1 MGGNPHEE
9 YTAYLYLASSVPVDP
24 TTAPVNPTPEPTPE
38 PTPAPVPAPN
48 PAPPSTSDDPAF
60 PILGPGFCREK
71 GEEFFID
78 ENWDVNY
85 HCVDLPTCRN
95 KCKDQNNCVGIAWAS
110 DPSSDSEAI
119 IFCGEQ
125 SLPRCV
131 VYYGKTTPPVAAED
145 YSESPE
151 EYTSYRY
158 LPSVT
163 PPDVFG
169 CDAGSSNID
178 IVFNLDSKA
187 KQISWSL
194 TDTNSGVY
202 VDGSEYDRDD
212 NKNEVEESVT
222 LCHSVCYEFEF
233 NDSGG
238 DGLCNGISGC
248 GEFEIF
254 IQDDVVPVL
263 SGGFLDFLSVHKF
276 SFCLDDS
283 GNVRPQS
290 GDENED
296 EYVIESVML
305 WKNKC
310 YEFVIQNSEGNGL
323 DGGYVVI
330 YVKNKSVYDEDV
342 NFGYSDTFTL
352 CLDDRGNFVEPQS
365 ECDDDPTFLWKDRD
379 NKDCVWVA
387 GKLSNV

>member
-24 TTAPVNPTPEPTPE
+24 TPAPVNPTPEPTPE

-78 ENWDVNY
+78 DNWDVNY

-119 IFCGEQ
+119 IFCGKQ

-163 PPDVFG
+163 PPDEFG

-187 KQISWSL
+187 KQISWTL

-263 SGGFLDFLSVHKF
+263 G
-276 SFCLDDS
+276 
-283 GNVRPQS
+283 
-290 GDENED
+290 
-296 EYVIESVML
+296 
-305 WKNKC
+305 
-310 YEFVIQNSEGNGL
+310 
-323 DGGYVVI
+323 GGYVVI
-330 YVKNKSVYDEDV
+330 WVKNDPVYDERWGV

-387 GKLSNV
+387 GKLSNVP